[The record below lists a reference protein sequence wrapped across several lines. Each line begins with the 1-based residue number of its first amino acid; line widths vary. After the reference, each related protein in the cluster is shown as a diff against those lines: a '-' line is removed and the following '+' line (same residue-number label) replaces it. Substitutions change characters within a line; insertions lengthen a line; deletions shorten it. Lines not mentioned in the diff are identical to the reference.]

1 MESDNSWLANWR
13 DGTTAWSGGRQ
24 QLSMDAMI
32 PALFPFLLITVPS
45 CGPPCSM
52 SVGLSACDLADFPDT
67 VPLNT
72 ANTKMYMSML
82 LKIT

>member
-1 MESDNSWLANWR
+1 
-13 DGTTAWSGGRQ
+13 
-24 QLSMDAMI
+24 
-32 PALFPFLLITVPS
+32 
-45 CGPPCSM
+45 M
-52 SVGLSACDLADFPDT
+52 SVGLSACDLVDFPDT